1 MTGLRLSGIPT
12 PGGSW
17 LFSMYVRESDNP
29 FIHVLSLDGPFAFC
43 LDLPG
48 GGYASSDAER
58 HWSLAMDRT
67 GNLLYAV
74 NAATGVVAQI
84 DNSQLYNPLVKRTAH
99 IAAGRPA
106 DVGSNAAVLSPDGRW
121 LITAGSSGVVWIDT
135 TTLVVR
141 MQALAGWHAWSLG
154 LGPDG
159 SQVYAL
165 SDTGRIAGLDTATG
179 RVISMF
185 DTGVGRPIALM
196 RVVSA

>member
-1 MTGLRLSGIPT
+1 
-12 PGGSW
+12 
-17 LFSMYVRESDNP
+17 
-29 FIHVLSLDGPFAFC
+29 
-43 LDLPG
+43 
-48 GGYASSDAER
+48 
-58 HWSLAMDRT
+58 MDRT

-165 SDTGRIAGLDTATG
+165 SDTGRIGRLDTATG
-179 RVISMF
+179 RVISTF